1 MSNIL
6 VIKYG
11 GHAMSDDSGLFARA
25 LGQALAK
32 NLKVVVV
39 HGGAPQVNAE
49 LTARGITP
57 RFIGGFRYTDAA
69 TLEVAEE
76 VLARQVGPAVTSAL
90 IAHSI
95 PAVSLSGRGIITAE
109 TLTQLVDGT
118 SVDLGFVGRITAVA
132 ADQIQL
138 LLDQGKVPVISP
150 VASNTEGTGALNV
163 NGDLVSAAI
172 AGALD
177 AMALIVMTD
186 VPGIYRNWPD
196 RGSLISSISRDEL
209 FSIKD
214 SFADGMSP
222 KVAACLDAIDGGA
235 RAVRIID
242 GRDPEAFAL
251 ALENSGGTLVSS

>member
-6 VIKYG
+6 VVKYG
-11 GHAMSDDSGLFARA
+11 GHAMSDDSGLFAKA

-32 NLKVVVV
+32 DLKVVVV

-49 LTARGITP
+49 LITRGINP
-57 RFIGGFRYTDAA
+57 RFIGGFRYTDLA

-76 VLARQVGPAVTSAL
+76 VLANQVGPAVTAAL
-90 IAHSI
+90 IAHAI
-95 PAVSLSGRGIITAE
+95 PAHSLSGRRMIKAE

-118 SVDLGFVGRITAVA
+118 SVDLGFVGRITAVDA
-132 ADQIQL
+132 NEIQA

-150 VASNTEGTGALNV
+150 VASNCEGTGALNV
-163 NGDLVSAAI
+163 NGDLVAAAI

-196 RGSLISSISRDEL
+196 RGSLISSISRDDL
-209 FSIKD
+209 FAIKN

-222 KVAACLDAIDGGA
+222 KVAACIEAIDNGA

-242 GRDPEAFAL
+242 GKDPEAFAL
-251 ALENSGGTLVSS
+251 ALENSGGTLVSA

>member
-1 MSNIL
+1 MSDIL
-6 VIKYG
+6 VVKYG
-11 GHAMSDDSGLFARA
+11 GHAMSDDSGLFAKA

-49 LTARGITP
+49 LTARGIAP
-57 RFIGGFRYTDAA
+57 RFIGGFRYTDLA
-69 TLEVAEE
+69 TLEIAED
-76 VLARQVGPAVTSAL
+76 VLANQVGPAVASAL

-95 PAVSLSGRGIITAE
+95 PAQSLSGRRMIKAE

-118 SVDLGFVGRITAVA
+118 SVDLGYVGRITSVDANE
-132 ADQIQL
+132 IES

-150 VASNTEGTGALNV
+150 VASNLEGTGALNV
-163 NGDLVSAAI
+163 NGDLVAAAI

-177 AMALIVMTD
+177 AIALIVMTD
-186 VPGIYRNWPD
+186 VPGICRNWPD

-209 FSIKD
+209 FAIKN
-214 SFADGMSP
+214 SFAGGMSP
-222 KVAACLDAIDGGA
+222 KVAACIEAIDNGA

-242 GRDPEAFAL
+242 GKDPEAFAL
-251 ALENSGGTLVSS
+251 ALENSGGTLVNA

>member
-11 GHAMSDDSGLFARA
+11 GHAMSDDSGLFAAA
-25 LGQALAK
+25 LSQALAK

-49 LTARGITP
+49 LMARGITP
-57 RFIGGFRYTDAA
+57 RFIGGFRYTDSA

-76 VLARQVGPAVTSAL
+76 VLAKQVGPAVTSAL
-90 IAHSI
+90 VAHAI
-95 PAVSLSGRGIITAE
+95 PALSLSGREIIKAE
-109 TLTQLVDGT
+109 TLSHLVDGT
-118 SVDLGFVGRITAVA
+118 EVDLGFVGRITSVD
-132 ADQIQL
+132 ADQIIS

-150 VASNTEGTGALNV
+150 VASNEAGTGSLNV
-163 NGDLVSAAI
+163 NGDLVAAAI
-172 AGALD
+172 AGAVD

-186 VPGIYRNWPD
+186 VAGIYRNWPD
-196 RGSLISSISRDEL
+196 RQSLISSITRDEL
-209 FSIKD
+209 FAIKD

-222 KVAACLDAIDGGA
+222 KVAACLEAIDTGA

-251 ALENSGGTLVSS
+251 ALENSGGTLVSA

>member
-6 VIKYG
+6 VVKYG
-11 GHAMSDDSGLFARA
+11 GHAMSDDSGLFAKA
-25 LGQALAK
+25 LGQAVAK

-49 LTARGITP
+49 LMARGISP
-57 RFIGGFRYTDAA
+57 RFIGGFRYTDLE
-69 TLEVAEE
+69 TLQIAEE
-76 VLARQVGPAVTSAL
+76 VLVTKVGPAVTSAL

-95 PAVSLSGRGIITAE
+95 PAQSVSGRDIIKAE

-118 SVDLGFVGRITAVA
+118 SVDLGFVGRITAV
-132 ADQIQL
+132 DTNVIHSL
-138 LLDQGKVPVISP
+138 LTQGKIPVIAP
-150 VASNTEGTGALNV
+150 VASNVDGTGALNV
-163 NGDLVSAAI
+163 NGDLVAASI

-177 AMALIVMTD
+177 AVTLIVMTD

-196 RGSLISSISRDEL
+196 RASLITAITRDEL
-209 FSIKD
+209 FVLKD

-222 KVAACLDAIDGGA
+222 KVAACIEAIDNGA

-242 GRDPEAFAL
+242 GKDPEAFAL
-251 ALENSGGTLVSS
+251 ALENSGGTLVSA

>member
-1 MSNIL
+1 MRDTL
-6 VIKYG
+6 VVKYG
-11 GHAMSDDSGLFARA
+11 GHAMSDDSGLFAGA
-25 LGQALAK
+25 LSQALTK
-32 NLKVVVV
+32 NLRVVVV

-49 LTARGITP
+49 LSARGIAP
-57 RFIGGFRYTDAA
+57 RFIGGFRYTDSV
-69 TLEVAEE
+69 TLEIAEE
-76 VLARQVGPAVTSAL
+76 VLASQVGPQVTSAL

-95 PAVSLSGRGIITAE
+95 PAVSLSGQSFIKAE

-118 SVDLGFVGRITAVA
+118 PVDLGFVGRITAV
-132 ADQIQL
+132 DVNQIVS

-150 VASNTEGTGALNV
+150 IASNMEGTGSLNV

-172 AGALD
+172 AGAL
-177 AMALIVMTD
+177 AASALIVMTD

-209 FSIKD
+209 FAMKD
-214 SFADGMSP
+214 SFAEGMSP
-222 KVAACLDAIDGGA
+222 KVAACIEAIDNGA

-251 ALENSGGTLVSS
+251 ALENSGGTLVSA

>member
-6 VIKYG
+6 VVKYG
-11 GHAMSDDSGLFARA
+11 GHAMSDDSGLFAKA

-49 LTARGITP
+49 LTARGIEP
-57 RFIGGFRYTDAA
+57 RFIGGFRYTDLA
-69 TLEVAEE
+69 TLEVAEK
-76 VLARQVGPAVTSAL
+76 VLANQVGPAVASAL
-90 IAHSI
+90 NAHAI
-95 PAVSLSGRGIITAE
+95 PAQSFSGRRIIKAE

-118 SVDLGFVGRITAVA
+118 TVDLGFVGRITSVDAGEIHA
-132 ADQIQL
+132 L
-138 LLDQGKVPVISP
+138 LEQRKVPVISP
-150 VASNTEGTGALNV
+150 VASNLEGTGALNV
-163 NGDLVSAAI
+163 NGDLVAAAL

-177 AMALIVMTD
+177 ALALIVMTD

-196 RGSLISSISRDEL
+196 RDSLITSISRDEL
-209 FSIKD
+209 FAIKD

>member
-1 MSNIL
+1 MSTTL
-6 VIKYG
+6 VVKYG
-11 GHAMSDDSGLFARA
+11 GHAMSDDSGLFAKA
-25 LGQALAK
+25 LNQALAK
-32 NLKVVVV
+32 NLSVVVV

-49 LTARGITP
+49 LVARGITP
-57 RFIGGFRYTDAA
+57 RFIGGFRYTDSA

-76 VLARQVGPAVTSAL
+76 VLARQVGPAVAAAL

-95 PAVSLSGRGIITAE
+95 PAESLSGRTIIKAE
-109 TLTQLVDGT
+109 TLTRLVDGT
-118 SVDLGFVGRITAVA
+118 SVDLGFVGRITAVDIA
-132 ADQIQL
+132 PILSL
-138 LLDQGKVPVISP
+138 LEQGKVPVVSP
-150 VASNTEGTGALNV
+150 VASNSDETGALNV
-163 NGDLVSAAI
+163 NGDLVAAAI

-222 KVAACLDAIDGGA
+222 KVAACLEAIDGGA

-251 ALENSGGTLVSS
+251 ALENTGGTLVSV

>member
-1 MSNIL
+1 MSNTL
-6 VIKYG
+6 VVKYG
-11 GHAMSDDSGLFARA
+11 GHAMSDDSGLFAQA
-25 LGQALAK
+25 LTQALAR
-32 NLKVVVV
+32 NLRVVVV
-39 HGGAPQVNAE
+39 HGGAPQVNTE

-57 RFIGGFRYTDAA
+57 RFIGGFRYTDLA

-76 VLARQVGPAVTSAL
+76 VLANQVGPAVTAAL

-95 PAVSLSGRGIITAE
+95 PAISVSGRRIIKAE
-109 TLTQLVDGT
+109 TLTRLVDGT
-118 SVDLGFVGRITAVA
+118 SVDLGYVGRITEVDAN
-132 ADQIQL
+132 QIVS

-150 VASNTEGTGALNV
+150 VASNSDDTGALNV
-163 NGDLVSAAI
+163 NGDLVAAAI

-196 RGSLISSISRDEL
+196 RGSLISSITRDEL
-209 FSIKD
+209 FAIKD
-214 SFADGMSP
+214 SFEEGMSP
-222 KVAACLDAIDGGA
+222 KVAAGLEAIDNGA

-251 ALENSGGTLVSS
+251 ALENAGGTLVSA